1 VTLSP
6 EAAVYAGRARRSR
19 DELAALL
26 HVVPEPDWPRRA
38 AGDDWDIHTH
48 VAHVVAADAAAA
60 RLFTAVTVAR
70 GAVTLAESAMAFLEE
85 RATQITARREL
96 APPALRAALHEER
109 EAALSALAALPPP
122 AFEHSVVIPG
132 AGAWGQEAALSLRSY
147 IATWA
152 SHDLDHAAAIRAAL
166 LTAPSPS
173 AMALAARLQRRG

>member
-1 VTLSP
+1 MTLSP

-26 HVVPEPDWPRRA
+26 HVVPEPDWQRRA

-60 RLFTAVTVAR
+60 RLFADVTAAR
-70 GAVTLAESAMAFLEE
+70 GVVLLAVSGVAFLEE
-85 RATQITARREL
+85 RAARIAERREL
-96 APPALRAALHEER
+96 APPALREALHEER
-109 EAALSALAALPPP
+109 ATALRALAAVPPT
-122 AFEHSVVIPG
+122 AFERSVVIPG
-132 AGAWGQEAALSLRSY
+132 AGAWGQDAALSLRSY
-147 IATWA
+147 IATWS

-173 AMALAARLQRRG
+173 AMALAARLQRRH